1 LRRGAQAQV
10 PLRAGIIGGG
20 RACEGLLKMLGRQPS
35 RLLNLQIL
43 GVADPDPQAP
53 GMVLARKMGLATTAD
68 FTELYDLPGLDLL
81 IELTGSKAVRERM
94 IHTKPLAISSIDHRG
109 ARLLWDLAQSRQE
122 KHRAEQALK
131 RERDWFQ
138 EIIDA
143 LPDKLLV
150 LDRQQTIVMVNKT
163 FVRSSGLSESEVL
176 GRSCRDLDEPSLAH
190 CRPGAPRNPFQEV
203 MEGRQPSSMVLT
215 YLDAR
220 GREMHEEITATPIL
234 DRQGEV
240 SQVVMGGRDIGRRVA
255 LQNELRQAEEKIRLL
270 MEAASDII
278 CIKDLEGRYL
288 YLNPPAAEL
297 AGRQASELVGLTD
310 AEIFPARLA
319 QALTSRDAEVKS
331 RGLPLC
337 FVETMIS
344 PQGARHFQTV
354 RYPIFNDAGQMVALS
369 IVARD
374 VTEEKALQEKV
385 RRGRDY
391 LEAVLANTSDMI
403 VTTDRQG
410 HIVTFNRG
418 GERMLGYSQE
428 ELQGRP
434 IAGLWQEPE
443 QRRRLGEAVKSG
455 GRVENFPAT
464 LVAKDGRLVDIS
476 LSLSELRDGR
486 GQVMGTVG
494 ISKDVTEENRLRAQV
509 IENERLAAIGQ
520 TVAGMAHCIKNILN
534 GLKGGS
540 YMVTTGLEQDKPER
554 VRAGWNNMQKSI
566 SRIGDLS
573 QDMLNYC
580 RERTPQPRP
589 VDPGEVARAAVEMM
603 AQAAALEGVKVS
615 VRADQGPPVLLD
627 PEAMNRALLNLL
639 GNALDACRER
649 DYPAGLEPAV
659 VVEVKRVPGE
669 VRLAVADNGQGMVEE
684 VRAQLFQ
691 RFFSTKDYRGTG
703 LGLPVVQKIVAEH
716 GGRVEVESR
725 PGQGSTFTIVI
736 PQA

>member
-1 LRRGAQAQV
+1 V

-20 RACEGLLKMLGRQPS
+20 RACEGLLRMLGRQPS
-35 RLLNLQIL
+35 RLLNLEIL

-53 GMVLARKMGLATTAD
+53 GMVLARTMGLVTTAD
-68 FTELYDLPGLDLL
+68 FTELYGLPGLDLL

-122 KHRAEQALK
+122 KRRAEQALK

-150 LDRQQTIVMVNKT
+150 LDRQQTIIMVNKT
-163 FVRSSGLSESEVL
+163 FVRSSGLAESQVL
-176 GRSCRDLDEPSLAH
+176 GRSCHELDEPSLAH

-203 MEGRQPSSMVLT
+203 IDGRQPSSMVLT
-215 YLDAR
+215 YLDER
-220 GREMHEEITATPIL
+220 VVREVHEEITATPIL
-234 DRQGEV
+234 DHQGGV
-240 SQVVMGGRDIGRRVA
+240 SQVVMGGRDIGRRVR
-255 LQNELRQAEEKIRLL
+255 LQNELREAEEKIRLL
-270 MEAASDII
+270 LEAASDII
-278 CIKDLEGRYL
+278 CIKDLQGRYL
-288 YLNPPAAEL
+288 YVNPPAAEL
-297 AGRQASELVGLTD
+297 AGRQAAELVGLTD
-310 AEIFPARLA
+310 AEIFPPRLA
-319 QALTSRDAEVKS
+319 RALTSRDAEVTGG
-331 RGLPLC
+331 GLALC
-337 FVETMIS
+337 FVESMRS
-344 PQGARHFQTV
+344 PQGTRHFQTV

-410 HIVTFNRG
+410 RIVTFNRG
-418 GERMLGYSQE
+418 GERMLGYGQE

-434 IAGLWQEPE
+434 IAELWQEPE

-464 LVAKDGRLVDIS
+464 LVARDGRLVEIS

-540 YMVTTGLEQDKPER
+540 YMVTTGLEQDKPDR

-566 SRIGDLS
+566 GRIGDLS

-589 VDPGEVARAAVEMM
+589 CDPGEVARTAVEMV
-603 AQAAALEGVKVS
+603 AQGAGLEGVEMA
-615 VRADQGPPVLLD
+615 VRAAEGPPVRLD

-639 GNALDACRER
+639 SNAVDACRER
-649 DYPAGLEPAV
+649 DYPEGQKPTVL
-659 VVEVKRVPGE
+659 VEVLRAPGE
-669 VRLAVADNGQGMVEE
+669 VRFAVADNGQGMDDK

-691 RFFSTKDYRGTG
+691 RFFSTKEYRGTG

-736 PQA
+736 PLE